1 MLYHS
6 YSEYDVELH
15 QEHGPIF
22 RKEKPGMDQLV
33 KMITQRTGISD
44 EQARW
49 AVNTMLEFLKEK
61 LPGPIASQVE
71 SLLSGQGSGNTVAE
85 VEKVFGELGSLFGKK
100 A

>member
-1 MLYHS
+1 
-6 YSEYDVELH
+6 
-15 QEHGPIF
+15 
-22 RKEKPGMDQLV
+22 MDQLI

-71 SLLSGQGSGNTVAE
+71 SLLSSQGSGSNVAE
-85 VEKVFGELGSLFGKK
+85 VEKVLGELGSLFGKK

>member
-1 MLYHS
+1 
-6 YSEYDVELH
+6 
-15 QEHGPIF
+15 
-22 RKEKPGMDQLV
+22 MDQLI

-44 EQARW
+44 EQACW

-71 SLLSGQGSGNTVAE
+71 SFLSSPDSGSTVVEA
-85 VEKVFGELGSLFGKK
+85 EKVLGELGSLFSKK